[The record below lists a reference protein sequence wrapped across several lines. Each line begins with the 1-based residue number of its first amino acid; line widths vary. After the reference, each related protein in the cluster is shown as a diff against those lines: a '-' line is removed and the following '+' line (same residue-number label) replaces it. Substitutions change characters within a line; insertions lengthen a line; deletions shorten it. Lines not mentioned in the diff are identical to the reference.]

1 MQAKIWTTDTQIYS
15 EKYTWGIKMS
25 SNSSFKVKIQKM
37 GAFLSAE
44 VMPNIGVFIG
54 WGVLA
59 ALFIP
64 TGWLPNE
71 TLNQLVAPT
80 MKYLMPLLIAYTGG
94 SNVHGRRGGVIG
106 AFATMGVILG
116 ADINM
121 LAGAMFMGPF
131 AAWCIKKVDKMLEGK
146 VKPGMEML
154 VNNFSLG
161 LVGALLMVAGFFAFV
176 PVIQGLIGVF
186 SVAINALIDKGLLP
200 LMAFFVQPG
209 KILFLNNA
217 INHGIMIPLGVEQ
230 ATQTGKSLLFM
241 LEANNGCV
249 LGVALAFALFGK
261 GTAKKAA
268 PGAAFINFFGG
279 IGEVVYPFVL
289 SKPITL
295 LGQIAGSF
303 VSILIIQNF
312 GGGTVAAISPGSF
325 FALVAVSAKGSLVVN
340 IISYFAGM
348 ITSCL
353 VAGFFLKMDKS
364 EEGEDGLVLETALK
378 DVDVNTSVP
387 AVDANAGVIKRI
399 VFACDAGMGSSVMGE
414 SIMKTK
420 INKAMLDME
429 VMHTSVRDIDKN
441 IQAGDAIVTT
451 KALEDRVRSVLQSN
465 GMDNQV
471 FPVENLLDGAAYDK
485 LIQNLKS

>member
-1 MQAKIWTTDTQIYS
+1 MK
-15 EKYTWGIKMS
+15 
-25 SNSSFKVKIQKM
+25 SSFKVKVQKM

-94 SNVHGRRGGVIG
+94 NNVYGQRGGVIG

-116 ADINM
+116 TDINM

-131 AAWCIKKVDKMLEGK
+131 AAWCIKKVDKFFEGK
-146 VKPGMEML
+146 IKPGLEMM

-161 LVGALLMVAGFFAFV
+161 LIGALLMVIGFFAFV
-176 PVIQGLIGVF
+176 PIIEGLISVF
-186 SVAINALIDKGLLP
+186 SMAINVLLDKGLLP
-200 LMAFFVQPG
+200 LMAFFIQPG
-209 KILFLNNA
+209 KLLFLNNA

-230 ATQTGKSLLFM
+230 ATQAGKSLLFM
-241 LEANNGCV
+241 LETNNGCV

-289 SKPITL
+289 SKPITVI
-295 LGQIAGSF
+295 GQIAGSF

-312 GGGTVAAISPGSF
+312 GGGTVAAVSPGSF
-325 FALVAVSAKGSLVVN
+325 FALVAVSAKDSLVVN

-348 ITSCL
+348 VTSCL

-364 EEGEDGLVLETALK
+364 EEEDGMVLETALQGMG
-378 DVDVNTSVP
+378 VNIAASV
-387 AVDANAGVIKRI
+387 ADKTEDIRRI

-414 SIMKTK
+414 SVMKTK
-420 INKAMLDME
+420 LNKAMLNME
-429 VMHTSVRDIDKN
+429 VVHTSVKN
-441 IQAGDAIVTT
+441 IGKNVKPGDLIITA
-451 KALEDRVRSVLQSN
+451 KPLEDRVRNMLQSN
-465 GMDNQV
+465 ELNNQV
-471 FPVENLLDGAAYDK
+471 FPVENLLDNAAYDE
-485 LIQNLKS
+485 LIRNIKS

>member
-1 MQAKIWTTDTQIYS
+1 MK
-15 EKYTWGIKMS
+15 
-25 SNSSFKVKIQKM
+25 SSFKVKVQKM

-94 SNVHGRRGGVIG
+94 NNVYGQRGGVIG

-116 ADINM
+116 TDINM

-131 AAWCIKKVDKMLEGK
+131 AAWCIKKVDKFFDGK
-146 VKPGMEML
+146 VKPGLEMM

-161 LVGALLMVAGFFAFV
+161 LIGALLMVIGFFAFV
-176 PVIQGLIGVF
+176 PIIEGLISLF
-186 SVAINALIDKGLLP
+186 SMAINVLLDKGLLP
-200 LMAFFVQPG
+200 LMAFFIQPG
-209 KILFLNNA
+209 KLLFLNNA

-230 ATQTGKSLLFM
+230 ATQAGKSLLFM
-241 LEANNGCV
+241 LETNNGCV

-289 SKPITL
+289 SKPITVI
-295 LGQIAGSF
+295 GQIAGSF

-312 GGGTVAAISPGSF
+312 GGGTVAAVSPGSF
-325 FALVAVSAKGSLVVN
+325 FALVAVSAKDSLVVN
-340 IISYFAGM
+340 SISYFAGM
-348 ITSCL
+348 VTSCL

-364 EEGEDGLVLETALK
+364 EEEDGMVLETALQGMG
-378 DVDVNTSVP
+378 VNIAASV
-387 AVDANAGVIKRI
+387 ADKTEDIKRI

-414 SIMKTK
+414 SVMKTK
-420 INKAMLDME
+420 LNKAMLNME
-429 VMHTSVRDIDKN
+429 VVHTSVKN
-441 IQAGDAIVTT
+441 IGKNVKPGDLIITA
-451 KALEDRVRSVLQSN
+451 KPLEDRVRNMLQSN
-465 GMDNQV
+465 ELNNQV
-471 FPVENLLDGAAYDK
+471 FPVENLLDNAAYDE
-485 LIQNLKS
+485 LIRNIKS

>member
-1 MQAKIWTTDTQIYS
+1 M
-15 EKYTWGIKMS
+15 
-25 SNSSFKVKIQKM
+25 NSSFKVKVQKM

-94 SNVHGRRGGVIG
+94 SNVYGRRGGVIG

-131 AAWCIKKVDKMLEGK
+131 AAWCIKKVDKFFDEK
-146 VKPGMEML
+146 VKPGLEMM

-161 LVGALLMVAGFFAFV
+161 LIGALLMVIGLYAFV
-176 PVIQGLIGVF
+176 PIIEGLIGLF
-186 SVAINALIDKGLLP
+186 SKAINVLIGKGLLP

-209 KILFLNNA
+209 KVLFLNNA

-230 ATQTGKSLLFM
+230 AAQTGKSLLFM

-325 FALVAVSAKGSLVVN
+325 FALVAVSAKDSLVVN

-348 ITSCL
+348 VTSCL

-364 EEGEDGLVLETALK
+364 EEERGFALETALQGMG
-378 DVDVNTSVP
+378 VDIAASGADKTE
-387 AVDANAGVIKRI
+387 DIRRI

-420 INKAMLDME
+420 LNKAMLNIE
-429 VMHTSVRDIDKN
+429 VIHTSVRN
-441 IQAGDAIVTT
+441 IGEHVKPGDVIVTT
-451 KALEDRVRSVLQSN
+451 KPLEDRVRNVLQSN
-465 GMDNQV
+465 ELNNQV
-471 FPVENLLDGAAYDK
+471 FPVENLLDNAAYDE
-485 LIQNLKS
+485 LIRNIKS

>member
-1 MQAKIWTTDTQIYS
+1 M
-15 EKYTWGIKMS
+15 
-25 SNSSFKVKIQKM
+25 NSSFKVKVQKM

-94 SNVHGRRGGVIG
+94 SNVYGRRGGVIG

-131 AAWCIKKVDKMLEGK
+131 AAWCIKKADGFFEGK
-146 VKPGMEML
+146 VKPGLEMM

-161 LVGALLMVAGFFAFV
+161 LIGALLMVAGFFAFV
-176 PVIQGLIGVF
+176 PIIEGLISLF
-186 SVAINALIDKGLLP
+186 SIAINVLIDKGLLP

-209 KILFLNNA
+209 KVLFLNNA

-230 ATQTGKSLLFM
+230 AAQTGKSLLFM

-325 FALVAVSAKGSLVVN
+325 FALVAVSAKDSLVVN

-348 ITSCL
+348 VTSCL

-364 EEGEDGLVLETALK
+364 EEERGVALETALQGMG
-378 DVDVNTSVP
+378 VDIAASGADKTE
-387 AVDANAGVIKRI
+387 DIRRI

-420 INKAMLDME
+420 LNKAMLNIE
-429 VMHTSVRDIDKN
+429 VLHTSVRN
-441 IQAGDAIVTT
+441 GDVIVTT
-451 KALEDRVRSVLQSN
+451 KSLEDRVRNVLQSN
-465 GMDNQV
+465 ELNNQV
-471 FPVENLLDGAAYDK
+471 FPVDNLLDNVAYDE
-485 LIQNLKS
+485 LIRNIKS

>member
-1 MQAKIWTTDTQIYS
+1 M
-15 EKYTWGIKMS
+15 
-25 SNSSFKVKIQKM
+25 NSSFKVKVQKM

-94 SNVHGRRGGVIG
+94 SNVYGRRGGVIG

-131 AAWCIKKVDKMLEGK
+131 AAWCIKKADGFFEGK
-146 VKPGMEML
+146 VKPGLEMM

-161 LVGALLMVAGFFAFV
+161 LIGALLMVAGFFAFV
-176 PVIQGLIGVF
+176 PIIEGLISLF
-186 SVAINALIDKGLLP
+186 SIAINVLIDKGLLP

-209 KILFLNNA
+209 KVLFLNNA

-230 ATQTGKSLLFM
+230 AAQTGKSLLFM

-325 FALVAVSAKGSLVVN
+325 FALVAVSAKDSLVVN

-348 ITSCL
+348 VTSCL

-364 EEGEDGLVLETALK
+364 EEERGVALETALQGMG
-378 DVDVNTSVP
+378 VDIAASGADIAASGADKTE
-387 AVDANAGVIKRI
+387 DIRRI

-420 INKAMLDME
+420 LNKAMLNIE
-429 VMHTSVRDIDKN
+429 VLHTSVRN
-441 IQAGDAIVTT
+441 IGENVKPGDVIVTT
-451 KALEDRVRSVLQSN
+451 KSLEDRVRNVLQSN
-465 GMDNQV
+465 ELNNQV
-471 FPVENLLDGAAYDK
+471 FPVDNLLDNVAYDE
-485 LIQNLKS
+485 LIRNIKS

>member
-1 MQAKIWTTDTQIYS
+1 MNTS
-15 EKYTWGIKMS
+15 M
-25 SNSSFKVKIQKM
+25 KVRVQKM
-37 GAFLSAE
+37 GTFLSSE

-71 TLNQLVAPT
+71 KLNELIAPT

-94 SNVHGRRGGVIG
+94 SNIYERRGGVIG

-116 ADINM
+116 TDINM

-131 AAWCIKKVDKMLEGK
+131 AAWCIKKVDKLFDGK
-146 VKPGMEML
+146 VKPGLEML
-154 VNNFSLG
+154 VSNFSMG
-161 LVGALLMVAGFFAFV
+161 LVGAVLMVIGFFAFA
-176 PVIQGLIGVF
+176 PIIEGLIAIL
-186 SVAINALIDKGLLP
+186 SIAINALIGKGLLP
-200 LMAFFVQPG
+200 LLAIFLQPG

-217 INHGIMIPLGVEQ
+217 INHGIMIPLGIEQ
-230 ATQTGKSLLFM
+230 AAETGKSLLFM

-249 LGVALAFALFGK
+249 LGVALAFAIFGK

-325 FALVAVSAKGSLVVN
+325 FALLAVSAKDSIVVN

-348 ITSCL
+348 ITSFL
-353 VAGFFLKMDKS
+353 VAGFFLRMDKS
-364 EEGEDGLVLETALK
+364 EEGECDSAVIDNMLRDMGASAVAGAGATASLQ
-378 DVDVNTSVP
+378 D
-387 AVDANAGVIKRI
+387 GVIRRI
-399 VFACDAGMGSSVMGE
+399 MFACDAGMGSSVMGE
-414 SIMKTK
+414 SIMKMK
-420 INKAMLDME
+420 ISKAMLNME
-429 VMHTSVRDIDKN
+429 VAHTSVATIGENVQD
-441 IQAGDAIVTT
+441 GDLIVTT
-451 KALEDRVRSVLQSN
+451 QPLEDRVKNMLQTSQKEN
-465 GMDNQV
+465 RV
-471 FPVENLLDGAAYDK
+471 FAVGNLLDGDAYDK
-485 LIQNLKS
+485 LIETLK

>member
-1 MQAKIWTTDTQIYS
+1 MNVS
-15 EKYTWGIKMS
+15 LRV
-25 SNSSFKVKIQKM
+25 KVQKM

-64 TGWLPNE
+64 TGWMPNE
-71 TLNQLVAPT
+71 TLNTLVSPT

-94 SNVHGRRGGVIG
+94 SNVYGRRGGVVG

-116 ADINM
+116 TDINM

-131 AAWCIKKVDKMLEGK
+131 AAWCMKKVDKLFDGK
-146 VKPGMEML
+146 VKPGLEMM

-161 LVGALLMVAGFFAFV
+161 FVGVVLMVAGFFAFV
-176 PVIQGLIGVF
+176 PIIETLINVF
-186 SVAINALIDKGLLP
+186 SIAINALIARGLLP
-200 LMAFFVQPG
+200 FMAFFVQPG
-209 KILFLNNA
+209 KVLFLNNA
-217 INHGIMIPLGVEQ
+217 INHGIMIPLGIEQ
-230 ATQTGKSLLFM
+230 AAETGKSLLFM

-249 LGVALAFALFGK
+249 LGIALAFAIFGK
-261 GTAKKAA
+261 GTAQKAA

-295 LGQIAGSF
+295 IGQIAGSF

-325 FALVAVSAKGSLVVN
+325 FALLAVSPKDGIIVN
-340 IISYFAGM
+340 VISYFAGM

-353 VAGFFLKMDKS
+353 VAGFFLKMDRS
-364 EEGEDGLVLETALK
+364 EEYVADAAVGNGGSDTGVSSNAIA
-378 DVDVNTSVP
+378 DNSVR
-387 AVDANAGVIKRI
+387 RI

-414 SIMKTK
+414 SIMKTRL
-420 INKAMLDME
+420 NKAMLNIE
-429 VMHTSVRDIDKN
+429 VIHISVGEIGEN
-441 IQAGDAIVTT
+441 IADGDLIVTT
-451 KALEDRVRSVLQSN
+451 KSLEARVRHMLQTN
-465 GMDNQV
+465 HMENTV
-471 FPVENLLDGAAYDK
+471 FPVDNLLDSDVYDK
-485 LIQNLKS
+485 LIDSIR

>member
-1 MQAKIWTTDTQIYS
+1 MNTS
-15 EKYTWGIKMS
+15 L
-25 SNSSFKVKIQKM
+25 KVKVQKM
-37 GAFLSAE
+37 GAFLSSE

-80 MKYLMPLLIAYTGG
+80 MKYLMPILIAYTGG
-94 SNVHGRRGGVIG
+94 SNVYARRGGVIG

-131 AAWCIKKVDKMLEGK
+131 AAWCLKKVDKVFEGK
-146 VKPGMEML
+146 IKPGLEMM

-161 LVGALLMVAGFFAFV
+161 LVGALLMVIGFFAFV
-176 PVIQGLIGVF
+176 PVIEGLIGIF
-186 SVAINALIDKGLLP
+186 SVAISALIDRGLLP
-200 LMAFFVQPG
+200 FLAFFVQPG
-209 KILFLNNA
+209 KVLFLNNA
-217 INHGIMIPLGVEQ
+217 INHGIMIPLGIEQ
-230 ATQTGKSLLFM
+230 AAEAGKSLLFM

-295 LGQIAGSF
+295 IGQIAGSF
-303 VSILIIQNF
+303 VSIFIIQNF

-325 FALVAVSAKGSLVVN
+325 FALLAVSPKSSIVVN

-348 ITSCL
+348 VTSCL

-364 EEGEDGLVLETALK
+364 EEVIGLSVVDDMLK
-378 DVDVNTSVP
+378 DMGAAGALP
-387 AVDANAGVIKRI
+387 NASGIRRI

-420 INKAMLDME
+420 LSKAMLSME
-429 VMHTSVRDIDKN
+429 VVHTAVAKIGENVED
-441 IQAGDAIVTT
+441 GDLIVTT
-451 KALEDRVRSVLQSN
+451 QPLEARVLDTLKSSQKSN
-465 GMDNQV
+465 KV
-471 FPVENLLDGAAYDK
+471 FAVDNLLDNAAYDK
-485 LIQNLKS
+485 LIDSLK

>member
-1 MQAKIWTTDTQIYS
+1 MK
-15 EKYTWGIKMS
+15 
-25 SNSSFKVKIQKM
+25 SSFKVKVQKM

-94 SNVHGRRGGVIG
+94 NNVYGQRGGVIG

-116 ADINM
+116 TDINM

-131 AAWCIKKVDKMLEGK
+131 AAWCIKKVDKFFDGK
-146 VKPGMEML
+146 VKPGLEMM

-161 LVGALLMVAGFFAFV
+161 LIGALLMVIGFFAFV
-176 PVIQGLIGVF
+176 PIIEGLISLF
-186 SVAINALIDKGLLP
+186 SMAINVLLDKGLLP
-200 LMAFFVQPG
+200 LMAFFIQPG
-209 KILFLNNA
+209 KLLFLNNA

-230 ATQTGKSLLFM
+230 ATQAGKSLLFM
-241 LEANNGCV
+241 LETNNGCV

-289 SKPITL
+289 SKPITVI
-295 LGQIAGSF
+295 GQIAGSF

-312 GGGTVAAISPGSF
+312 GGGTVAAVSPGSF
-325 FALVAVSAKGSLVVN
+325 FALVAVSAKDSLVVN

-348 ITSCL
+348 VTSCL

-364 EEGEDGLVLETALK
+364 EEEDGMVLETALQGMG
-378 DVDVNTSVP
+378 VNIAASV
-387 AVDANAGVIKRI
+387 ADKTEDIKRI

-414 SIMKTK
+414 SVMKTK
-420 INKAMLDME
+420 LNKAMLNME
-429 VMHTSVRDIDKN
+429 VVHTSVKN
-441 IQAGDAIVTT
+441 IGKNVKPGDLIITA
-451 KALEDRVRSVLQSN
+451 KPLEDRVRNMLQSN
-465 GMDNQV
+465 ELNNQV
-471 FPVENLLDGAAYDK
+471 FPVENLLDNAAYDE
-485 LIQNLKS
+485 LIRNIKS

>member
-1 MQAKIWTTDTQIYS
+1 MK
-15 EKYTWGIKMS
+15 
-25 SNSSFKVKIQKM
+25 SSFKVKVQKM

-94 SNVHGRRGGVIG
+94 NNVYGQRGGVIG

-116 ADINM
+116 TDINM

-131 AAWCIKKVDKMLEGK
+131 AAWCIKKVDKFFDGK
-146 VKPGMEML
+146 VKPGLEMM

-161 LVGALLMVAGFFAFV
+161 LIGALLMVIGFFAFV
-176 PVIQGLIGVF
+176 PIIEGLISLF
-186 SVAINALIDKGLLP
+186 SMAINVLLDKGLLP
-200 LMAFFVQPG
+200 LMAFFIQPG
-209 KILFLNNA
+209 KLLFLNNA

-230 ATQTGKSLLFM
+230 ATQAGKSLLFM
-241 LEANNGCV
+241 LETNNGCV

-289 SKPITL
+289 SKPITVI
-295 LGQIAGSF
+295 GQIAGSF

-312 GGGTVAAISPGSF
+312 GGGTVAAVSPGSF
-325 FALVAVSAKGSLVVN
+325 FALVAVSAKDSLVVN

-348 ITSCL
+348 VTSCL

-364 EEGEDGLVLETALK
+364 EEEDGMVLETALQGMG
-378 DVDVNTSVP
+378 VNIAASV
-387 AVDANAGVIKRI
+387 ADKTEDIRRI

-414 SIMKTK
+414 SVMKTK
-420 INKAMLDME
+420 LNKAMLNME
-429 VMHTSVRDIDKN
+429 VVHTSVKN
-441 IQAGDAIVTT
+441 IGKNVKPGDLIITA
-451 KALEDRVRSVLQSN
+451 KPLEDRVRNMLQSN
-465 GMDNQV
+465 ELNNQV
-471 FPVENLLDGAAYDK
+471 FPVENLLDNAAYDE
-485 LIQNLKS
+485 LIRNIKS

>member
-1 MQAKIWTTDTQIYS
+1 
-15 EKYTWGIKMS
+15 MS
-25 SNSSFKVKIQKM
+25 TSVKVKVQKM
-37 GAFLSAE
+37 GAFLSSE

-59 ALFIP
+59 ALVIP

-94 SNVHGRRGGVIG
+94 SNVYGRRGGVIG

-131 AAWCIKKVDKMLEGK
+131 AAWCIKKVDKLFEGK
-146 VKPGMEML
+146 IKPGLEMM

-161 LVGALLMVAGFFAFV
+161 LVGLALMIAGFFAFV
-176 PVIQGLIGVF
+176 PVIEGLIGIF
-186 SVAINALIDKGLLP
+186 SIAISALIERGLLP
-200 LMAFFVQPG
+200 LLAFFVQPG
-209 KILFLNNA
+209 KVLFLNNA
-217 INHGIMIPLGVEQ
+217 INHGIMIPLGIEQ
-230 ATQTGKSLLFM
+230 AAETGKSLLFM

-249 LGVALAFALFGK
+249 LGIALAFAIFGK

-295 LGQIAGSF
+295 IGQIAGSF

-325 FALVAVSAKGSLVVN
+325 FALLAVSAKDSIVVN

-364 EEGEDGLVLETALK
+364 EEDGSETFALDQMLNGLETGTA
-378 DVDVNTSVP
+378 
-387 AVDANAGVIKRI
+387 AVSGAISRI

-420 INKAMLDME
+420 LNKAMLELE
-429 VMHTSVRDIDKN
+429 VLHTSVAKIGENVRE
-441 IQAGDAIVTT
+441 GDVIVTT
-451 KALEDRVRSVLQSN
+451 RPLEARVRDVLNSN
-465 GMDNQV
+465 DMKNRV
-471 FPVENLLDGAAYDK
+471 FPVDNLLDNAAYDR
-485 LIQNLKS
+485 LIDSIK

>member
-1 MQAKIWTTDTQIYS
+1 MK
-15 EKYTWGIKMS
+15 
-25 SNSSFKVKIQKM
+25 SSFKVKVQKM

-94 SNVHGRRGGVIG
+94 NNVYGQRGGVIG

-116 ADINM
+116 TDINM

-131 AAWCIKKVDKMLEGK
+131 AAWCIKKVDKFFDGK
-146 VKPGMEML
+146 VKPGLEMM

-161 LVGALLMVAGFFAFV
+161 LIGALLMVIGFFAFV
-176 PVIQGLIGVF
+176 PIIEGLISLF
-186 SVAINALIDKGLLP
+186 SMAINVLLDKGLLP
-200 LMAFFVQPG
+200 LMAFFIQPG
-209 KILFLNNA
+209 KLLFLNNA

-230 ATQTGKSLLFM
+230 ATQAGKSLLFM
-241 LEANNGCV
+241 LETNNGCV

-289 SKPITL
+289 SKPITVI
-295 LGQIAGSF
+295 GQIAGSF

-312 GGGTVAAISPGSF
+312 GGGTVAAVSPGSF
-325 FALVAVSAKGSLVVN
+325 FALVAVSAKDSLVVN

-348 ITSCL
+348 VTSCL

-364 EEGEDGLVLETALK
+364 EEEDGMVLETALQGMG
-378 DVDVNTSVP
+378 VNIAASV
-387 AVDANAGVIKRI
+387 ADKTEDIKRI

-414 SIMKTK
+414 PVMKTK
-420 INKAMLDME
+420 LNKAMLNME
-429 VMHTSVRDIDKN
+429 VVHTSVKN
-441 IQAGDAIVTT
+441 IGKNVKPGDLIITA
-451 KALEDRVRSVLQSN
+451 KPLEDRVRNMLQSN
-465 GMDNQV
+465 ELNNQV
-471 FPVENLLDGAAYDK
+471 FPVENLLDNAAYDE
-485 LIQNLKS
+485 LIRNIKS

>member
-1 MQAKIWTTDTQIYS
+1 
-15 EKYTWGIKMS
+15 
-25 SNSSFKVKIQKM
+25 M

-64 TGWLPNE
+64 TGWMPNE
-71 TLNQLVAPT
+71 TLNALVAPT

-94 SNVHGRRGGVIG
+94 SNVYGRRGGVIG

-131 AAWCIKKVDKMLEGK
+131 SAWCLKKVDKRFDGK
-146 VKPGMEML
+146 VKPGLEMM

-161 LVGALLMVAGFFAFV
+161 LVGAVLMVIGFFAFV
-176 PVIQGLIGVF
+176 PVIEGLITVF
-186 SVAINALIDKGLLP
+186 SIAINALIARGLLP
-200 LMAFFVQPG
+200 LMALFVQPG
-209 KILFLNNA
+209 KVLFLNNA
-217 INHGIMIPLGVEQ
+217 INHGIMIPLGIEQ
-230 ATQTGKSLLFM
+230 AAETGKSLLFM

-249 LGVALAFALFGK
+249 LGIALAFAIFGK
-261 GTAKKAA
+261 GTAQKAA

-295 LGQIAGSF
+295 IGQIAGSF

-325 FALVAVSAKGSLVVN
+325 FALLAVSPKSSIIVN
-340 IISYFAGM
+340 VISYFAGM

-364 EEGEDGLVLETALK
+364 EESAEAGMALGNMLA
-378 DVDVNTSVP
+378 DMGVSSDAP
-387 AVDANAGVIKRI
+387 ACRTEHAVRRI

-414 SIMKTK
+414 SVMKTK
-420 INKAMLDME
+420 LNKAMLSIE
-429 VMHTSVRDIDKN
+429 VIHTAISEIGENVAD
-441 IQAGDAIVTT
+441 GDLIVTT
-451 KALEDRVRSVLQSN
+451 QPLEARVRDVLRSN
-465 GMDNQV
+465 DMQNPV
-471 FPVENLLDGAAYDK
+471 FPVDNLLDHAAYDK
-485 LIQNLKS
+485 LIDSIRQNG

>member
-1 MQAKIWTTDTQIYS
+1 MK
-15 EKYTWGIKMS
+15 
-25 SNSSFKVKIQKM
+25 SSFKVKVQKM

-94 SNVHGRRGGVIG
+94 NNVYGQRGGVIG

-116 ADINM
+116 TDINM

-131 AAWCIKKVDKMLEGK
+131 AAWCIKKVDKFFDGK
-146 VKPGMEML
+146 VKSGLEMM

-161 LVGALLMVAGFFAFV
+161 LIGALLMVIGFFAFV
-176 PVIQGLIGVF
+176 PIIEGLISLF
-186 SVAINALIDKGLLP
+186 SMAINVLLDKGLLP
-200 LMAFFVQPG
+200 LMAFFIQPG
-209 KILFLNNA
+209 KLLFLNNA

-230 ATQTGKSLLFM
+230 ATQAGKSLLFM
-241 LEANNGCV
+241 LETNNGCV

-289 SKPITL
+289 SKPITVI
-295 LGQIAGSF
+295 GQIAGSF

-312 GGGTVAAISPGSF
+312 GGGTVAAVSPGSF
-325 FALVAVSAKGSLVVN
+325 FALVAVSAKDSLVVN

-348 ITSCL
+348 VTSCL

-364 EEGEDGLVLETALK
+364 EEEDGMVLETALQGMG
-378 DVDVNTSVP
+378 VNIAASV
-387 AVDANAGVIKRI
+387 ADKTEDIKRI

-414 SIMKTK
+414 SVMKTK
-420 INKAMLDME
+420 LNKAMLNME
-429 VMHTSVRDIDKN
+429 VVHTSVKN
-441 IQAGDAIVTT
+441 IGKNVKPGDLIITA
-451 KALEDRVRSVLQSN
+451 KPLEDRVRNMLQSN
-465 GMDNQV
+465 ELNNQV
-471 FPVENLLDGAAYDK
+471 FPVENLLDNAAYDE
-485 LIQNLKS
+485 LIRNIKS

>member
-1 MQAKIWTTDTQIYS
+1 MK
-15 EKYTWGIKMS
+15 
-25 SNSSFKVKIQKM
+25 SSFKVKVQKM

-94 SNVHGRRGGVIG
+94 NNVYGQRGGVIG

-116 ADINM
+116 TDINM

-131 AAWCIKKVDKMLEGK
+131 AAWCIKKVDKFFEGK
-146 VKPGMEML
+146 IKPGLEMM

-161 LVGALLMVAGFFAFV
+161 LIGALLMVIGFFAFV
-176 PVIQGLIGVF
+176 PIIEGLISVF
-186 SVAINALIDKGLLP
+186 SMAINVLLDKGLLP
-200 LMAFFVQPG
+200 LMAFFIQPG
-209 KILFLNNA
+209 KLLFLNNA

-230 ATQTGKSLLFM
+230 ATQAGKSLLFM
-241 LEANNGCV
+241 LETNNGCV

-289 SKPITL
+289 SKPITVI
-295 LGQIAGSF
+295 GQIAGSF

-312 GGGTVAAISPGSF
+312 GGGTVAAVSPGSF
-325 FALVAVSAKGSLVVN
+325 FALVAVSAKDSLVVN

-348 ITSCL
+348 VTSCL

-364 EEGEDGLVLETALK
+364 EEEEDGMVLETALQGMG
-378 DVDVNTSVP
+378 VNIAASV
-387 AVDANAGVIKRI
+387 ADKTEDIRRI

-414 SIMKTK
+414 SVMKTK
-420 INKAMLDME
+420 LNKAMLNME
-429 VMHTSVRDIDKN
+429 VVHTSVKN
-441 IQAGDAIVTT
+441 IGKNVKPGDLIITA
-451 KALEDRVRSVLQSN
+451 KPLEDRVRNMLQSN
-465 GMDNQV
+465 ELNNQV
-471 FPVENLLDGAAYDK
+471 FPVENLLDNAAYDE
-485 LIQNLKS
+485 LIRNIKS

>member
-1 MQAKIWTTDTQIYS
+1 M
-15 EKYTWGIKMS
+15 
-25 SNSSFKVKIQKM
+25 NSSFKVKVQKM

-94 SNVHGRRGGVIG
+94 SNVYGRRGGVIG

-131 AAWCIKKVDKMLEGK
+131 AAWCIKKVDKFFDEK
-146 VKPGMEML
+146 VKPGLEMM

-161 LVGALLMVAGFFAFV
+161 LIGALLMVIGFFAFV
-176 PVIQGLIGVF
+176 PIIEGLIGLF
-186 SVAINALIDKGLLP
+186 SMAINVLIGKGLLP

-209 KILFLNNA
+209 KVLFLNNA

-230 ATQTGKSLLFM
+230 AAQTGKSLLFM

-325 FALVAVSAKGSLVVN
+325 FALVAVSAKDSLVVN

-348 ITSCL
+348 VTSCL

-364 EEGEDGLVLETALK
+364 EEERGFALETALQGMG
-378 DVDVNTSVP
+378 VDIAASGADKTE
-387 AVDANAGVIKRI
+387 DIRRI

-420 INKAMLDME
+420 LNKAMLNIE
-429 VMHTSVRDIDKN
+429 VIHTSVRN
-441 IQAGDAIVTT
+441 IGEHVKPGDVIVTT
-451 KALEDRVRSVLQSN
+451 KPLEDRVRNVLQSN
-465 GMDNQV
+465 ELNNQV
-471 FPVENLLDGAAYDK
+471 FPVENLLDNAAYDE
-485 LIQNLKS
+485 LIRNIKS

>member
-1 MQAKIWTTDTQIYS
+1 MK
-15 EKYTWGIKMS
+15 
-25 SNSSFKVKIQKM
+25 SSFKVKVQKM

-94 SNVHGRRGGVIG
+94 NNVYGQRGGVIG

-116 ADINM
+116 TDINM

-131 AAWCIKKVDKMLEGK
+131 AAWCIKKVDKFFEGK
-146 VKPGMEML
+146 IKPGLEMM

-161 LVGALLMVAGFFAFV
+161 LIGALLMVIGFFAFV
-176 PVIQGLIGVF
+176 PIIEGLISVF
-186 SVAINALIDKGLLP
+186 SMAINVLLDKGLLP
-200 LMAFFVQPG
+200 LMAFFIQPG
-209 KILFLNNA
+209 KLLFLNNA

-230 ATQTGKSLLFM
+230 ATQAGKSLLFM
-241 LEANNGCV
+241 LETNNGCV

-289 SKPITL
+289 SKPITVI
-295 LGQIAGSF
+295 GQIAGSF

-312 GGGTVAAISPGSF
+312 GGGTVAAVSPGSF
-325 FALVAVSAKGSLVVN
+325 FALVAVSAKDSLVVN

-348 ITSCL
+348 VTSCL

-364 EEGEDGLVLETALK
+364 EEEEDGMVLETALQGMG
-378 DVDVNTSVP
+378 VNIAASV
-387 AVDANAGVIKRI
+387 ADKTEDIKRI

-414 SIMKTK
+414 SVMKTK
-420 INKAMLDME
+420 LNKAMLNME
-429 VMHTSVRDIDKN
+429 VVHTSVKN
-441 IQAGDAIVTT
+441 IGKNVKPGDLIITA
-451 KALEDRVRSVLQSN
+451 KPLEDRVRNMLQSN
-465 GMDNQV
+465 ELNNQV
-471 FPVENLLDGAAYDK
+471 FPVENLLDNAAYDE
-485 LIQNLKS
+485 LIRNIKS

>member
-1 MQAKIWTTDTQIYS
+1 M
-15 EKYTWGIKMS
+15 
-25 SNSSFKVKIQKM
+25 KVKIQKM

-64 TGWLPNE
+64 TGWMPNE

-116 ADINM
+116 AEINM

-131 AAWCIKKVDKMLEGK
+131 AAWCLKKVDQAFDGK
-146 VKPGMEML
+146 IKPGLEMM

-161 LVGALLMVAGFFAFV
+161 LIGAVLMIIGFFAFV
-176 PVIQGLIGVF
+176 PVIEGLIGVF
-186 SVAINALIDKGLLP
+186 SIAISGLIDRGLLP
-200 LMAFFVQPG
+200 FLAFFVQPG
-209 KILFLNNA
+209 KVLFLNNA
-217 INHGIMIPLGVEQ
+217 INHGIMIPLGIEQ
-230 ATQTGKSLLFM
+230 AEQAGKSLLFM

-249 LGVALAFALFGK
+249 LGIALAFSLFGK

-295 LGQIAGSF
+295 IGQIAGSF
-303 VSILIIQNF
+303 VSIFIIQNF

-325 FALVAVSAKGSLVVN
+325 FALLAVSHKSSILVN

-348 ITSCL
+348 VTSCL
-353 VAGFFLKMDKS
+353 VAGFFLRMDKS
-364 EEGEDGLVLETALK
+364 EDGDNSSMLDDMLK
-378 DVDVNTSVP
+378 DMGASGNAASV
-387 AVDANAGVIKRI
+387 GGIQRI

-420 INKAMLDME
+420 LSKAMLNVE
-429 VMHTSVRDIDKN
+429 VVHTAVAKIGENVMD
-441 IQAGDAIVTT
+441 GDLIVTT
-451 KALEDRVRSVLQSN
+451 QPLEARVQDMLQSSQKSN
-465 GMDNQV
+465 KV
-471 FPVENLLDGAAYDK
+471 FAVENLLDNQAYDR
-485 LIQNLKS
+485 LIDSLK

>member
-1 MQAKIWTTDTQIYS
+1 
-15 EKYTWGIKMS
+15 
-25 SNSSFKVKIQKM
+25 M
-37 GAFLSAE
+37 GAFLSSE

-71 TLNQLVAPT
+71 TLNQLVSPT

-94 SNVHGRRGGVIG
+94 SNVYGRRGGVIG

-116 ADINM
+116 TDINM

-131 AAWCIKKVDKMLEGK
+131 AAWCIKKVDKLFEGR
-146 VKPGMEML
+146 VKPGLEMM

-161 LVGALLMVAGFFAFV
+161 LVGAVLMVIGFFAFV
-176 PVIQGLIGVF
+176 PIIEGLITVF
-186 SVAINALIDKGLLP
+186 SAAINALISRGLLP

-209 KILFLNNA
+209 KVLFLNNA

-230 ATQTGKSLLFM
+230 AAETGKSILFM

-249 LGVALAFALFGK
+249 LGVALAFAIFGK

-289 SKPITL
+289 SKPVTL
-295 LGQIAGSF
+295 IGQIAGSF

-325 FALVAVSAKGSLVVN
+325 FALVAVSAKSSLVVN
-340 IISYFAGM
+340 VISYFAGM

-364 EEGEDGLVLETALK
+364 EEVAGANFSMEKTLSEMGVTG
-378 DVDVNTSVP
+378 N
-387 AVDANAGVIKRI
+387 AVVQPIAAAAAHGAGMTISRI

-420 INKAMLDME
+420 LNKAMLSME
-429 VMHTSVRDIDKN
+429 VVHTSIASIGENVRE
-441 IQAGDAIVTT
+441 GDLIVTT
-451 KALEDRVRSVLQSN
+451 KPLEDRVRSMLETNQ
-465 GMDNQV
+465 MKNQV
-471 FPVENLLDGAAYDK
+471 FPVENLLDNEAYDR
-485 LIQNLKS
+485 LIKMLL

>member
-1 MQAKIWTTDTQIYS
+1 M
-15 EKYTWGIKMS
+15 
-25 SNSSFKVKIQKM
+25 NSSFKVKVQKM

-94 SNVHGRRGGVIG
+94 SNVYGRRGGVIG

-131 AAWCIKKVDKMLEGK
+131 AAWCIKKVDKFFDGK
-146 VKPGMEML
+146 IKPGLEMMI
-154 VNNFSLG
+154 NNFSLG
-161 LVGALLMVAGFFAFV
+161 LIGALLMVIGFFAFV
-176 PVIQGLIGVF
+176 PVIEGLISLF
-186 SVAINALIDKGLLP
+186 SMAINALISKGLLP

-209 KILFLNNA
+209 KVLFLNNA

-279 IGEVVYPFVL
+279 IGEVIYPFVL

-325 FALVAVSAKGSLVVN
+325 FALVAVSAKDSLVVN

-348 ITSCL
+348 VTSCL

-364 EEGEDGLVLETALK
+364 EEESGLALEAALQEMGVDMAASVADKTED
-378 DVDVNTSVP
+378 
-387 AVDANAGVIKRI
+387 IRRI

-420 INKAMLDME
+420 LNKAMLNME
-429 VMHTSVRDIDKN
+429 VVHTSVKN
-441 IQAGDAIVTT
+441 IGENVKPGDVIVTA
-451 KALEDRVRSVLQSN
+451 KPLEDRVRNMLQSN
-465 GMDNQV
+465 ELNNQV
-471 FPVENLLDGAAYDK
+471 FPVGNLLDNAAYDE
-485 LIQNLKS
+485 LIRNIKSQRE

>member
-1 MQAKIWTTDTQIYS
+1 M
-15 EKYTWGIKMS
+15 
-25 SNSSFKVKIQKM
+25 NSSFKVKVQKM

-80 MKYLMPLLIAYTGG
+80 MKHLMPLLIAYTGG
-94 SNVHGRRGGVIG
+94 SNVYGRRGGVIG

-131 AAWCIKKVDKMLEGK
+131 AAWCIKKADGFFEGK
-146 VKPGMEML
+146 VKPGLEMM

-161 LVGALLMVAGFFAFV
+161 LIGALLMVAGFFAFV
-176 PVIQGLIGVF
+176 PIIEGLISLF
-186 SVAINALIDKGLLP
+186 SIAINVLIDKGLLP

-209 KILFLNNA
+209 KVLFLNNA

-230 ATQTGKSLLFM
+230 AAQTGKSLLFM

-325 FALVAVSAKGSLVVN
+325 FALVAVSAKDSLVVN

-348 ITSCL
+348 VTSCL

-364 EEGEDGLVLETALK
+364 EEERGVALETALQGMG
-378 DVDVNTSVP
+378 VDIAASGADIAASGADKTE
-387 AVDANAGVIKRI
+387 DIRRI

-420 INKAMLDME
+420 LNKAMLNIE
-429 VMHTSVRDIDKN
+429 VLHTSVRN
-441 IQAGDAIVTT
+441 IGENVKPGDVIVTT
-451 KALEDRVRSVLQSN
+451 KSLEDRVRNVLQSN
-465 GMDNQV
+465 ELNNQV
-471 FPVENLLDGAAYDK
+471 FPVDNLLDNVAYDE
-485 LIQNLKS
+485 LIRNIKS